1 MTVCRPFGNIFVVL
15 GILVTMKT
23 NLSGMQLKAG
33 FQIATVTAVHQGF
46 AFAKYMKDFVRIES
60 GSGYN
65 IVAGKDLPEFGDEY
79 AVPKVGDSVVVIVK
93 EVTGGWIAIAWGLY
107 TELKAAQAAIKA
119 RTECPKPAPAP
130 ATPQPV
136 MTAAAVARGRVGR
149 GFPSINRNGASA
161 DRSATPVM
169 V

>member
-1 MTVCRPFGNIFVVL
+1 
-15 GILVTMKT
+15 MKNS
-23 NLSGMQLKAG
+23 NLSGMQLNGG

-65 IVAGKDLPEFGDEY
+65 IVAGKDLPEFGGEY
-79 AVPKVGDSVVVIVK
+79 AQAPKVGDSVVVVVK
-93 EVTGGWIAIAWGLY
+93 EVEGGWIAIAWGLY

-119 RTECPKPAPAP
+119 RTECPKPAPA
-130 ATPQPV
+130 TPQPV
-136 MTAAAVARGRVGR
+136 MTAAAVAQGRVRR
-149 GFPSINRNGASA
+149 GFPSINRNGTTA
-161 DRSATPVM
+161 DRSATSVM